1 VVAAGTRAT
10 GRHRVEGYAVRVV
23 PYVGLLAVAL
33 AGCKSAP
40 KDRPAPTASVP
51 GGQSGTPFWADG
63 NNSPRNPGPTAIPS
77 GGAQGDPVS
86 LPGNDPEISGIL
98 AGKLVDG
105 YGRAPGLAYVQ
116 VSLIRDGRAEPI
128 ADVETVS
135 QGHFYIRGLQPGRTY
150 KLVARTKQEGRVLV
164 GEVQA
169 RPPETR
175 LLIPLGEELA
185 GATTPALPAAPTTPQ
200 GRQGGAVRSA
210 DPPPA
215 PSWDTT
221 PAAGLGPP
229 AGGGTEFGRTDQI
242 AGTSPSTPPRVN
254 IPPPEPVAPI
264 QPQSFAPAPPFA
276 VNPPTGPACVVTG
289 GRVVSLR
296 LPDAD
301 GRQWDFAQRRGR
313 LVLLDFWGTWCG
325 PCLRAV
331 PEVSRLSSTYGGS
344 GLEVIGVACERG
356 APADNVR
363 RVRDTRQRL
372 GINYRLVL
380 NNSSGGAP
388 VEQQFHVTALPT
400 LVLLDGDGTIV
411 WRGTPDQMRELE
423 GMIRRRLGY

>member
-1 VVAAGTRAT
+1 M
-10 GRHRVEGYAVRVV
+10 RVV
-23 PYVGLLAVAL
+23 PWVCLLAVAL

-40 KDRPAPTASVP
+40 SNRPAPTANVQ
-51 GGQSGTPFWADG
+51 GGQAGTPFWADA
-63 NNSPRNPGPTAIPS
+63 NNSRNPGPTAINS
-77 GGAQGDPVS
+77 GGTQGDPVS

-98 AGKLVDG
+98 AGKLVDS

-150 KLVARTKQEGRVLV
+150 KLVARTKQENRVLV

-175 LLIPLGEELA
+175 LLIPLSEELA
-185 GATTPALPAAPTTPQ
+185 GSTTPALPSPPDPPK
-200 GRQGGAVRSA
+200 GRSTGGSVRPA
-210 DPPPA
+210 DPPA
-215 PSWDTT
+215 PSWDST
-221 PAAGLGPP
+221 PAAGLGAPS
-229 AGGGTEFGRTDQI
+229 GGGTEFGPADQI
-242 AGTSPSTPPRVN
+242 AGTAPASPPRIN
-254 IPPPEPVAPI
+254 IPPPTPAPI
-264 QPQSFAPAPPFA
+264 QPQSYAPAPSFA
-276 VNPPTGPACVVTG
+276 VAPPARPACVVSG
-289 GRVVSLR
+289 NRVVSLR

-301 GRQWDFAQRRGR
+301 GRDWDFAQRRGR

-331 PEVSRLSSTYGGS
+331 PEVSRLSGTYGGS

-363 RVRDTRQRL
+363 RVRETRQRL
-372 GINYRLVL
+372 GMNYRLVL
-380 NNSSGGAP
+380 NNESSGVA

-400 LVLLDGDGTIV
+400 LVLLDADGTIL
-411 WRGTPDQMRELE
+411 WHGGADQSRELE
-423 GMIRRRLGY
+423 GIIRRRLGY